1 MVRPPP
7 RSTPFPYTALFRSLV
22 IGGWSQLRV
31 TGSKHI
37 LQLRRTGDPRTE
49 TVRLA
54 LIWREQNLDPGR
66 IFFRASSG
74 IQNSA
79 NLSQL
84 FGAKRAFLQQQSGK
98 ETEAAWRWVAALEIA
113 ECKHVVVDRA

>member
-79 NLSQL
+79 
-84 FGAKRAFLQQQSGK
+84 
-98 ETEAAWRWVAALEIA
+98 
-113 ECKHVVVDRA
+113 DRKSTRLNSSHLVIPNAGFCLHTK